1 MPLVATYDAPSARVV
16 LAASG
21 LNAATART
29 EIRRWEAGEPQTDVR
44 ADLVRGG
51 NIGAATSGTVYDREF
66 APGAANVYEIRSYNA
81 GGTLLDTFAA
91 TQVTPAQTAT
101 WLRSVLRPF
110 LDRPVTV
117 ADWSEVET
125 PARGAVFEILSRRDP
140 IAVTELR
147 GSRRF
152 VLTLDAADATEA
164 DALDDFLSFGD
175 VVLLQTPGPACPVP
189 RVYAYVGDVTR
200 QIVSRKSP
208 RRRLQ
213 LPLTEVAA
221 PDPALVGY
229 SATWGGIT
237 AAFATWT
244 TVTTTFATWTALN
257 QYVSLPVDEIV
268 G

>member
-29 EIRRWEAGEPQTDVR
+29 EIRRWENGEPQTDVR
-44 ADLVRGG
+44 ADLVRGA
-51 NIGAATSGTVYDREF
+51 NLGAATSGTVYDREF
-66 APGAANVYEIRSYNA
+66 APGVANVYEIRSYNV
-81 GGTLLDTFAA
+81 GGTLLDTIAA
-91 TQVTPAQTAT
+91 TQVTPAQPLT
-101 WLRSVLRPF
+101 WLRSILRPY

-117 ADWSEVET
+117 TDWSEVET
-125 PARGAVFEILSRRDP
+125 PARGGVFEVLSRRTP
-140 IAVTELR
+140 VAVTELR

-175 VVLLQTPGPACPVP
+175 VVLLQTPSPACPVP
-189 RVYAYVGDVTR
+189 SVYAYVGDVKR
-200 QIVSRKSP
+200 EIVSRKSP
-208 RRRLQ
+208 RRRLE

-221 PDPALVGY
+221 PDPSIVGY
-229 SATWGGIT
+229 GATWGGVV

-244 TVTTTFATWTALN
+244 TVTTTFATWTALG
-257 QYVSLPVDEIV
+257 QYVSLPTDEIV